1 MEIRSSISLFFKFS
15 PEDMLIDFRERGRAG
30 RETSMWVMSTS
41 CCLYPPWLGIKPMT
55 FQLMGW
61 CSNQL
66 NNPASAGVAFLQNH
80 FLFFFLGKEFHGNI
94 IKVSF
99 ATRRPE
105 FLRGGGSGGGR
116 RGKILVDYW
125 PGYCTKGLDL
135 SLSCPCC
142 VNVMLSLSLL
152 CCFSFYVVVRGY

>member
-1 MEIRSSISLFFKFS
+1 MSDVGQLLLVSSLTGNQTHDLSAYGM
-15 PEDMLIDFRERGRAG
+15 MLQPVEQPSQR
-30 RETSMWVMSTS
+30 
-41 CCLYPPWLGIKPMT
+41 
-55 FQLMGW
+55 W
-61 CSNQL
+61 CSFSSKSF
-66 NNPASAGVAFLQNH
+66 P
-80 FLFFFLGKEFHGNI
+80 FFFLGKEFHGNI